1 MLAYL
6 TEKLI
11 LDNHI
16 LSGLPAAQSWRHPF
30 GEKKKGE
37 PLGSPSL
44 AIVPLAMRLSVGFGS
59 SASHRCRT

>member
-6 TEKLI
+6 TEKII

-30 GEKKKGE
+30 GEKEKGRTSRLALSRDS
-37 PLGSPSL
+37 PTRYATFSRIWFFGIPSL
-44 AIVPLAMRLSVGFGS
+44 
-59 SASHRCRT
+59 

>member
-11 LDNHI
+11 LDN
-16 LSGLPAAQSWRHPF
+16 LYSSGLPAAQSWRHPF
-30 GEKKKGE
+30 GKKKKGE

-44 AIVPLAMRLSVGFGS
+44 GS
-59 SASHRCRT
+59 PTR